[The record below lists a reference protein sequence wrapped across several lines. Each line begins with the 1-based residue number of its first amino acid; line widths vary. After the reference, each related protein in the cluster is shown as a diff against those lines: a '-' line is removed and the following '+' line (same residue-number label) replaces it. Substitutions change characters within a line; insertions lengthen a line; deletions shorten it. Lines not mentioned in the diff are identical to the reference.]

1 VKKKAYK
8 ASKAE
13 FMMLIEKWK
22 PRLWLDE
29 WTLHIDHERD
39 VRKENHGL
47 AALTCE
53 PRWQY
58 MEATISVVHEAWWAC
73 EPEIREREV
82 VHELLHC
89 LLSPIGRIGTKQ
101 EELTVCRLSRAF
113 MHAEKWGDE

>member
-13 FMMLIEKWK
+13 FMMLVEKWK
-22 PRLWLDE
+22 PRLWLGE
-29 WTLHIDHERD
+29 WAITVDHYRTEAETNDR
-39 VRKENHGL
+39 RS
-47 AALTCE
+47 ALIVTPE
-53 PRWQY
+53 WEY
-58 MEATISVVHEAWWAC
+58 MVATIKVVHNAWWGLDQ
-73 EPEIREREV
+73 ELREREV

-89 LLSPIGRIGTKQ
+89 LLSPIGRTGTKQ